1 MALLLA
7 HLIGREGRAKALRSS
22 RLNGLTPRRDDEASV
37 VACTRRACG
46 WLDGMKSKNSSRS

>member
-22 RLNGLTPRRDDEASV
+22 RLDGLNAETMKLRSWTAP
-37 VACTRRACG
+37 VALAAG
-46 WLDGMKSKNSSRS
+46 SMV